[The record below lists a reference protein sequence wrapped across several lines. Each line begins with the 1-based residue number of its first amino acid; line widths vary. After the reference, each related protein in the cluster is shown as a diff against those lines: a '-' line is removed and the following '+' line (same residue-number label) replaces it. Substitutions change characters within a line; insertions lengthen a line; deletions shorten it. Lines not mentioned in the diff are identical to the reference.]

1 MSSLAETLPAPSADA
16 LALSET
22 LAAHLRAE
30 IAAAGG
36 YMDFARYMEA
46 VLYTPGLGYYSA
58 GSTKLGA
65 AGDFVTAPELGPW
78 LSRALAL
85 TLARAL
91 AGLDRPRVLELGAGT
106 GALAAAL
113 LDAFDALGR
122 DDVEYCILE
131 PSADLRER
139 QRSLLAPRG
148 PRVRWLERLPE
159 EPFAGAI
166 VANEV
171 VDALP
176 ARRFV
181 MQAGRA
187 RPLGVGLA
195 ENRFVWRE
203 GPDDAHLAAQVA
215 AVERATGA
223 KLPDGYRSE
232 LRPELPAWLAAL
244 GAALSAGAVMLV
256 DYGFTRADYYR
267 AERSDGTLRCHYRH
281 RAHAD
286 PFLWPGLQDLTVWV
300 DFSALADAALAARFT
315 LDGYTTQ
322 GQYVLSELGAAPEWA
337 GVADASPQALAALK
351 TLVLPGEM
359 GESFKVALLG
369 KNRRVG
375 PLPGRDFRD
384 RL

>member
-159 EPFAGAI
+159 EPF
-166 VANEV
+166 
-171 VDALP
+171 
-176 ARRFV
+176 
-181 MQAGRA
+181 
-187 RPLGVGLA
+187 
-195 ENRFVWRE
+195 
-203 GPDDAHLAAQVA
+203 
-215 AVERATGA
+215 
-223 KLPDGYRSE
+223 
-232 LRPELPAWLAAL
+232 
-244 GAALSAGAVMLV
+244 
-256 DYGFTRADYYR
+256 
-267 AERSDGTLRCHYRH
+267 
-281 RAHAD
+281 
-286 PFLWPGLQDLTVWV
+286 
-300 DFSALADAALAARFT
+300 
-315 LDGYTTQ
+315 
-322 GQYVLSELGAAPEWA
+322 
-337 GVADASPQALAALK
+337 
-351 TLVLPGEM
+351 
-359 GESFKVALLG
+359 
-369 KNRRVG
+369 
-375 PLPGRDFRD
+375 
-384 RL
+384 